1 MILCD
6 LLASRSRNTSLGGRI
21 VGYVFLSIA
30 ILGGTFFLFQGIVP
44 LLGYLESGA
53 IVCSLLG
60 VVGGLLIFMTR
71 KKKPLQQE
79 DLSHQALSFFKDLH
93 IEKMLKDN
101 AVPIALLSLG
111 VGFALSQLNN
121 PHRLLEIYKK
131 LIR

>member
-6 LLASRSRNTSLGGRI
+6 LLASRSPNTSLGGRI

-79 DLSHQALSFFKDLH
+79 GLSHQALSFFKDLH

-131 LIR
+131 LIK

>member
-60 VVGGLLIFMTR
+60 GIGGFLLFMTR

-101 AVPIALLSLG
+101 AAPIALLSLG

>member
-6 LLASRSRNTSLGGRI
+6 LLASRSPNTSLGGRI

-60 VVGGLLIFMTR
+60 VIGGLLIFMTR

-101 AVPIALLSLG
+101 AVSIALLSLG

-121 PHRLLEIYKK
+121 PNKLLEIYKK